1 MKKILIIGGG
11 VAAYEAALAAS
22 AAPETTVTVCSAE
35 SVPPYRRPA
44 LSRMVA
50 EEVADAAFYFKPAAF
65 YAERGIDLRL
75 DAEAEALDREKRELR
90 LADGT
95 ILPWD
100 ALVLATGGY
109 AFVPPL
115 PGAEHIRVLRSYKDL
130 LTIRELLKGG
140 LRKAVIAGAGVLG
153 LELADSLLKKGCEV
167 TLLETG
173 PAVLG
178 RNLDEAG
185 AGTVKKLLAQK
196 EGLTVLTNVSAG
208 KVFSDGVE
216 LTDGRRL
223 DAGAVFFSTG
233 VRRCAR
239 LAADA
244 GLAVGRGIVIDDR
257 TATSDPAVFAC
268 GDAAE
273 LNGRTFGLLNAAK
286 TMGHIAGVNAAGG
299 DERFVPESWPV
310 RLNALGIKL
319 FSAGTPAGARVEHS
333 ETEGAGKSLI
343 YDDSGKLAG
352 VVLLGDLSEAAALQK
367 ELAR

>member
-22 AAPETTVTVCSAE
+22 AAPETQVTVCSAE

-50 EEVADAAFYFKPAAF
+50 EEVADAAFYFKPLSF
-65 YAERGIDLRL
+65 YKERGIDLRL
-75 DAEAEALDREKRELR
+75 EAVAEALDLAKKQLR

-95 ILPWD
+95 LLPWD
-100 ALVLATGGY
+100 ALILATGGY

-115 PGAEHIRVLRSYKDL
+115 PGAEHVRVLRNYKDL
-130 LTIRELLKGG
+130 LTIRELLKAG
-140 LRKAVIAGAGVLG
+140 LHKAVIAGAGVLG
-153 LELADSLLKKGCEV
+153 LELADSLLQKGCEV
-167 TLLETG
+167 TLLEAG

-178 RNLDEAG
+178 RNLDEAS
-185 AGTVKKLLAQK
+185 AETVRKLLAQSP
-196 EGLTVLTNVSAG
+196 GLTVLTGVSAG
-208 KVFSDGVE
+208 KVFPDGVE

-233 VRRCAR
+233 VRSCAR

-244 GLAVGRGIVIDDR
+244 GLAVSRGIVIDDR

-273 LNGRTFGLLNAAK
+273 LNGRSFGLMNAAK

-319 FSAGTPAGARVEHS
+319 FSAGASSGARVEHS
-333 ETEGAGKSLI
+333 ETKGAGKSLI
-343 YDDSGKLAG
+343 YDESGKLTG

>member
-22 AAPETTVTVCSAE
+22 AAPATKVTVCSAE

-75 DAEAEALDREKRELR
+75 NAEAEAINREKKTLR

-95 ILPWD
+95 LLLWD

-115 PGAEHIRVLRSYKDL
+115 PGAEHIRVLRNYKDL
-130 LTIRELLKGG
+130 LAIRGLLKAG

-153 LELADSLLKKGCEV
+153 LELADSLLRKGCEV
-167 TLLETG
+167 TLLEAG

-178 RNLDEAG
+178 RNLDEAS
-185 AGTVKKLLAQK
+185 AEMVRQILAQRS
-196 EGLTVLTNVSAG
+196 GLTVLTNVSAG
-208 KVFSDGVE
+208 RVFPDGVE

-233 VRRCAR
+233 VRSCAK

-244 GLAVGRGIVIDDR
+244 GLAVDRGIVIDDR

-273 LNGRTFGLLNAAK
+273 LNGRTFGLMNAAK
-286 TMGHIAGVNAAGG
+286 TTGHIAGVNAAGG
-299 DERFVPESWPV
+299 NERFVPESWPV

-319 FSAGTPAGARVEHS
+319 FSAGTPAGARIEHS
-333 ETEGAGKSLI
+333 ESDGAGKSLI
-343 YDDSGKLAG
+343 YDGSGKLAG
-352 VVLLGDLSEAAALQK
+352 VVLLGDLSEGAALQK